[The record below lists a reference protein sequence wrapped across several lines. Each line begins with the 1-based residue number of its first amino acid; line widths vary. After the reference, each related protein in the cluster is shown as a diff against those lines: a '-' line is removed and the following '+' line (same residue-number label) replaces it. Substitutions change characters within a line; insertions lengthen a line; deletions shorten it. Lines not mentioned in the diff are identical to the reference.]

1 MAISGQQRKI
11 LLDLVER
18 LAALEPEAF
27 DYVAKSPEVSRET
40 MDELEQA
47 GLVETFL
54 ATGYG
59 EVLFYHLTSTSAEV
73 LSDASG

>member
-1 MAISGQQRKI
+1 MNDQQRKV
-11 LLDLVER
+11 LLELAQR
-18 LAALEPEAF
+18 LAALEPDAF
-27 DYVAKSPEVSRET
+27 DYAAKSPEVSRET

-59 EVLFYHLTSTSAEV
+59 EVLFYRLTSAGMEA
-73 LSDASG
+73 LSDASS